1 MSTKIAFLTATAL
14 AVVGIVVSV
23 TVPEARCFF
32 RLDSQCPP
40 GSVVQMKDVELMV
53 ESVSQQPLS
62 GVSVEFK
69 SKGAPEVSTTDSAG
83 FVKIRIP
90 EAEVK
95 VTLRKEGF
103 ETLSYNVDLS
113 KDPSTTR
120 TYRLKSLDSN
130 SSSTLSVPPSPS
142 PSLMPSSE
150 PKNSLPNQDSIV
162 DCTGFGNIVQKHSQL
177 ISVSNKMEDP
187 KRRFLLSTKVPKSF
201 VCKIS
206 KNSGILNLAY
216 ALSDNSSLNRIG
228 IKVYVDGNLKKN
240 FDLNRGEALRDSVDI
255 SGASGYK
262 VMFEIL
268 SPQPSSSFNSVSD
281 IVYMLD
287 K

>member
-69 SKGAPEVSTTDSAG
+69 SKGAPEVSITDSAG

-103 ETLSYNVDLS
+103 ETLSYNIDLS

-130 SSSTLSVPPSPS
+130 SSSISVPSSPS
-142 PSLMPSSE
+142 PSLVPSSE

-162 DCTGFGNIVQKHSQL
+162 DCTNFGNTVQKHSQL

-187 KRRFLLSTKVPKSF
+187 KSRFLLATNVPRSL

-206 KNSGILNLAY
+206 KNSGILKLAY

-262 VMFEIL
+262 IMFEIL
-268 SPQPSSSFNSVSD
+268 SPQPATSFNSISD
-281 IVYMLD
+281 TVYILS